1 MNEHDKEL
9 IYKFMA
15 LIKSKFFFCNNYDDV
30 YYQFT
35 NSQMDNLV
43 DRICNSK
50 EFDKFFK

>member
-1 MNEHDKEL
+1 MNKHDKEL

-15 LIKSKFFFCNNYDDV
+15 LLKSKFFFCNNDDV